1 MQLPAVSDAITEARY
16 QARKN
21 GRSSI
26 AAIDIRSALLDYQIP
41 SDKALQQ
48 AFKPAIRR
56 NGRGSAIP
64 TTMPNL
70 NAKIHSARPLHI
82 RCIAVAFGSYPT

>member
-26 AAIDIRSALLDYQIP
+26 AAIDIRNALLDYQIP
-41 SDKALQQ
+41 SDEALQQ
-48 AFKPAIRR
+48 AFKPAIRW

-70 NAKIHSARPLHI
+70 NAESILQR
-82 RCIAVAFGSYPT
+82 RCTSVAFGSYPT